1 MLWTY
6 PVLMSKKGEVST
18 KGNTNINLEM
28 VKKGCA
34 WNYMYY
40 NINNLDFSP
49 LKIRLKMT
57 YREEYQLTAGRVIA
71 RHNTCIRDTN
81 TIKRADYV
89 LFYNFHTPIAVIEA
103 KDNKHKISDGMQQA
117 LGYAEMLNIKPLCLL

>member
-1 MLWTY
+1 MYQGDT
-6 PVLMSKKGEVST
+6 MDKKELT
-18 KGNTNINLEM
+18 EQEIRTRYITPA
-28 VKKGCA
+28 VKNAG
-34 WNYMYY
+34 WQEHQ
-40 NINNLDFSP
+40 I
-49 LKIRLKMT
+49 
-57 YREEYQLTAGRVIA
+57 REEYQLTAGRVIA

-117 LGYAEMLNIKPLCLL
+117 LGYAEMLILRNGLL